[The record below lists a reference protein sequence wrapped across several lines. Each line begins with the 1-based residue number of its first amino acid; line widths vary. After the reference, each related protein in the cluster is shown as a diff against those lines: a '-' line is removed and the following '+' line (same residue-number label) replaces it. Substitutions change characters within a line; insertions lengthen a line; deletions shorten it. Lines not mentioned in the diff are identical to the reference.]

1 MRVAVSGTGSADGR
15 NAAAATSDQGAL
27 IRVVIA
33 AIWEKIVDIWGS
45 ISRLAGGGS
54 GERCGRTVVALMW
67 SAGHNPK
74 LVNREFSAPVGGKT
88 RRDGRP

>member
-45 ISRLAGGGS
+45 TSRLAGGGS